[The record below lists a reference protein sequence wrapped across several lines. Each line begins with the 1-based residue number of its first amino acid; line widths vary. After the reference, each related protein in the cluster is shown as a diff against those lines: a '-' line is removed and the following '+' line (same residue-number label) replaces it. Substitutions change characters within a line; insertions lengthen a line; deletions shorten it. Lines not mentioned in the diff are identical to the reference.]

1 MPLSMYVYAPAAAP
15 TPMFDEGMM
24 AAAPAAV
31 DDAAAVGG
39 FDAPAAGAGWD
50 GAQPQAGAGSE
61 W

>member
-1 MPLSMYVYAPAAAP
+1 
-15 TPMFDEGMM
+15 M